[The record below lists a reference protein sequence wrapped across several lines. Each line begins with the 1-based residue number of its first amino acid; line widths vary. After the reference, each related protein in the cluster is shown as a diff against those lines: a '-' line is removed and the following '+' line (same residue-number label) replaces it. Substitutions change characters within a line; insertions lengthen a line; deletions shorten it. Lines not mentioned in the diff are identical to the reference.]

1 MVMWSP
7 FSLVT
12 PYKVSSHAPLS
23 SHMEYNGS
31 MKNTHLEH
39 LEDNILNAGSTGG
52 LETVEFLQNFGNML
66 TGKKSDISIS
76 TKWDG
81 APAIVCGRDP
91 VNQRFFIGTK
101 SVFNKVNPKVC
112 YDDTDIDRYYKA
124 ELLRRKLKT
133 CLKYLSQTGIV
144 GVMQGDLLFTEEDKK
159 FARIGG
165 KQVVTF
171 QPNAITYAVPV
182 DSLKGIS
189 VMEAKLGIVFHTLYF
204 GETLQDMKA
213 VFNPNWNLHTIHTDE
228 NIFIANANFADE
240 AGVTKFN
247 VQQSAKF
254 TALINRAT
262 GSLKRSS
269 KFLNIIHEYGE
280 SQFIMAVLFKKYFN
294 QRIRKGKAIADTK
307 RVASDFA
314 NFYSSRMDDE
324 IDGKKSERGKNR
336 YIDMKKTGL
345 AFIAKYEQEIYF
357 TVASYISVRTA
368 KKMIIDQLNKV
379 KDIQTFVDGIASQP
393 EGYVVSYNGTA
404 LKFVDD
410 DFRRANITVVKQ
422 WQQ

>member
-1 MVMWSP
+1 MTVN
-7 FSLVT
+7 
-12 PYKVSSHAPLS
+12 KVSIRPQKGY
-23 SHMEYNGS
+23 EIKYNTS

-39 LEDNILNAGSTGG
+39 LEDNILNAGSAGG
-52 LETVEFLQNFGNML
+52 LETVEFLENFGNML
-66 TGKKSDISIS
+66 SGRKSQLNIS

-91 VNQRFFIGTK
+91 VNQRFFVGTK

-112 YDDTDIDRYYKA
+112 YDDTDIDRYYQA
-124 ELLRRKLKT
+124 EILRRKLKT

-144 GVMQGDLLFTEEDKK
+144 GVFQGDLLFTEEDKK
-159 FARIGG
+159 YAKIGG

-189 VMEAKLGIVFHTLYF
+189 VMEAKLGIILHTLYI

-213 VFNPNWNLHTIHTDE
+213 VFNPNWHFHTIHTDE

-247 VQQSAKF
+247 VQESAKY
-254 TALINRAT
+254 TALINRAK

-269 KFLNIIHEYGE
+269 EFLNIIHEYGT
-280 SQFIMAVLFKKYFN
+280 SKFVMAVLFKQFFN
-294 QRIRKGKAIADTK
+294 QRIRKGQGIVDTK

-314 NFYSSRMDDE
+314 QFYSTKMDEE
-324 IDGKKSERGKNR
+324 IASKKSEKGKAK
-336 YIDMKKTGL
+336 YTEMKRNGL
-345 AFIAKYEQEIYF
+345 AFIVKYEQEIYF

-379 KDIQTFVDGIASQP
+379 KEINTFVDGVASQP
-393 EGYVVSYNGTA
+393 EGYVVSYSGKA

-410 DFRRANITVVKQ
+410 DFRRANITVTKT
-422 WQQ
+422 WQP

>member
-1 MVMWSP
+1 MKP
-7 FSLVT
+7 
-12 PYKVSSHAPLS
+12 PHKVSSHAPLS
-23 SHMEYNGS
+23 PRMDYNRS

-39 LEDNILNAGSTGG
+39 LEDDILNSGSGG
-52 LETVEFLQNFGNML
+52 GFNVVNFLTAFGHQL
-66 TGKKSDISIS
+66 SDGKSPFLSIS

-81 APAIVCGRDP
+81 APAIICGKDP
-91 VNQRFFIGTK
+91 VNHRFFVGTK

-112 YDDTDIDRYYKA
+112 YDDTDIDRYYQA
-124 ELLRRKLKT
+124 EVLRRKLKT

-159 FARIGG
+159 FAKIGG

-189 VMEAKLGIVFHTLYF
+189 VMEAKLGIILHTLYI

-213 VFNPNWNLHTIHTDE
+213 VFNPNWQFHTIHTDE

-240 AGVTKFN
+240 AGVSRFN
-247 VQQSAKF
+247 VRESAKF
-254 TALINRAT
+254 TALINRAK

-269 KFLNIIHEYGE
+269 QFLNIIHDYGE
-280 SQFIMAVLFKKYFN
+280 SKFIMAILFKKFFN
-294 QRIRKGKAIADTK
+294 DRIRKGQGIVDTK

-314 NFYSSRMDDE
+314 QFYSTRMDEE
-324 IDGKKSERGKNR
+324 IAT
-336 YIDMKKTGL
+336 KKTEKTKSKYNEMKSNGL

-379 KDIQTFVDGIASQP
+379 KEIETFVDNIPSQP
-393 EGYVVSYNGTA
+393 EGYVVSYNDTA

-410 DFRRANITVVKQ
+410 DFRKANITVTKS
-422 WQQ
+422 WQP

>member
-1 MVMWSP
+1 MGK
-7 FSLVT
+7 T
-12 PYKVSSHAPLS
+12 
-23 SHMEYNGS
+23 EYNRS

-39 LEDNILNAGSTGG
+39 LEDNILNGGVNGG
-52 LETVEFLQNFGNML
+52 LETVEFLQKFGNML
-66 TGKKSDISIS
+66 TGKRSDLSIS

-81 APAIVCGRDP
+81 APAILCGRDP
-91 VNQRFFIGTK
+91 VNQRFFVGTK

-112 YDDTDIDRYYKA
+112 YDDTDIDRYYQA
-124 ELLRRKLKT
+124 EILRRKLKT

-159 FARIGG
+159 YAKIGG

-213 VFNPNWNLHTIHTDE
+213 VFNPNWHFHTIHTDE

-240 AGVTKFN
+240 AGVSRFN
-247 VQQSAKF
+247 VRESAKF

-269 KFLNIIHEYGE
+269 EFLNIIHEYGT
-280 SQFIMAVLFKKYFN
+280 SKFIMAVLFKQFFN
-294 QRIRKGKAIADTK
+294 QRIRKGLGIVDTK

-314 NFYSSRMDDE
+314 QFYSTKMDEE
-324 IDGKKSERGKNR
+324 IASKKSEKGKAK
-336 YIDMKKTGL
+336 YTEMKRNGL
-345 AFIAKYEQEIYF
+345 AFIVKYEQEIYF

-379 KDIQTFVDGIASQP
+379 KEIQTFVDGVASQP
-393 EGYVVSYNGTA
+393 EGYVVSYKGTA

-410 DFRRANITVVKQ
+410 DFRRANITVTKS
-422 WQQ
+422 WQP

>member
-1 MVMWSP
+1 MNKLS
-7 FSLVT
+7 T
-12 PYKVSSHAPLS
+12 PPSIMGKT
-23 SHMEYNGS
+23 EYNRS

-39 LEDNILNAGSTGG
+39 LEDNILNGG
-52 LETVEFLQNFGNML
+52 TDGALETIDFLKNFGLLLSN
-66 TGKKSDISIS
+66 KKSDLSIS

-81 APAIVCGRDP
+81 APAIICGRDP
-91 VNQRFFIGTK
+91 VNQRFFVGTK

-112 YDDTDIDRYYKA
+112 YDDTDIDRYYQA
-124 ELLRRKLKT
+124 EILRRKLKT

-144 GVMQGDLLFTEEDKK
+144 GVFQGDLLFTEEDKK
-159 FARIGG
+159 FAKIGG

-182 DSLKGIS
+182 DSLKGIT
-189 VMEAKLGIVFHTLYF
+189 VMEAKLGIVFHTIYF

-213 VFNPNWNLHTIHTDE
+213 VFNPNWQLHTIHTDE

-269 KFLNIIHEYGE
+269 EFLNIIHDYGE
-280 SQFIMAVLFKKYFN
+280 SKFIMAILFKRFFN
-294 QRIRKGKAIADTK
+294 DRIRKGKGIVDTK

-314 NFYSSRMDDE
+314 QFYSLKMDEE
-324 IDGKKSERGKNR
+324 IDNKKSERGQTK
-336 YIDMKKTGL
+336 YKDMKKNGL
-345 AFIAKYEQEIYF
+345 AFIAKYELEIYF
-357 TVASYISVRTA
+357 TVASYISIRTA
-368 KKMIIDQLNKV
+368 KKMVISQLNKV
-379 KDIQTFVDGIASQP
+379 REIQTFVDGIPSQP

-410 DFRRANITVVKQ
+410 DFRRANITVTKS
-422 WQQ
+422 WQP

>member
-1 MVMWSP
+1 MNKLS
-7 FSLVT
+7 T
-12 PYKVSSHAPLS
+12 PPSIMGKT
-23 SHMEYNGS
+23 EYNRS

-39 LEDNILNAGSTGG
+39 LEDNILNGG
-52 LETVEFLQNFGNML
+52 TDGALETIDFLKNFGLLLSN
-66 TGKKSDISIS
+66 KKSDLSIS

-81 APAIVCGRDP
+81 APAIICGRDP
-91 VNQRFFIGTK
+91 VNQRFFVGTK

-112 YDDTDIDRYYKA
+112 YDDTDIDRYYQA
-124 ELLRRKLKT
+124 ELLRNKLKT
-133 CLKYLSQTGIV
+133 CLKYLSKTGIV
-144 GVMQGDLLFTEEDKK
+144 GVFQGDLLFTEEDKK
-159 FARIGG
+159 FAKIGG

-213 VFNPNWNLHTIHTDE
+213 VYNPNWQLHTIHTDE

-240 AGVTKFN
+240 AGVTKFT
-247 VQQSAKF
+247 VRDSAKY

-269 KFLNIIHEYGE
+269 EFLNIIHDYGE
-280 SQFIMAVLFKKYFN
+280 SKFIMAILFKRFFN
-294 QRIRKGKAIADTK
+294 DRIRKGKGIVDTK

-314 NFYSSRMDDE
+314 QFYSLKMDEE
-324 IDGKKSERGKNR
+324 IDNKKSERGQTK
-336 YIDMKKTGL
+336 YKDMKKNGL
-345 AFIAKYEQEIYF
+345 AFIAKYELEIYF
-357 TVASYISVRTA
+357 TVASYISIRTA
-368 KKMIIDQLNKV
+368 KKMVISQLNKV
-379 KDIQTFVDGIASQP
+379 REIQTFVDGIPSQP

-410 DFRRANITVVKQ
+410 DFRRANITVTKS
-422 WQQ
+422 WQP

>member
-1 MVMWSP
+1 M
-7 FSLVT
+7 T
-12 PYKVSSHAPLS
+12 PDKVSTQPRKGY
-23 SHMEYNGS
+23 EIRYNTS

-39 LEDNILNAGSTGG
+39 LEDNILNAGSAGG
-52 LETVEFLQNFGNML
+52 LETVEFLKDFGNML
-66 TGKKSDISIS
+66 SGRKSDLNIS

-81 APAIVCGRDP
+81 APAIICGRDP
-91 VNQRFFIGTK
+91 VNQRFFVGTK

-112 YDDTDIDRYYKA
+112 YDDTDIDRYYQA
-124 ELLRRKLKT
+124 EILRRKLKT

-159 FARIGG
+159 YAKIGG

-189 VMEAKLGIVFHTLYF
+189 VMEAKLGIILHTLYI

-213 VFNPNWNLHTIHTDE
+213 VYNPNWQLHTIHTDE

-240 AGVTKFN
+240 AGVAKFN
-247 VQQSAKF
+247 VQEYAKY

-262 GSLKRSS
+262 GSLKKSS
-269 KFLNIIHEYGE
+269 KFLNIIHEYGA
-280 SQFIMAVLFKKYFN
+280 SKFVMAILFKQFFN
-294 QRIRKGKAIADTK
+294 QRIRKGLTIVDTK

-314 NFYSSRMDDE
+314 QFYSTKMDEE
-324 IDGKKSERGKNR
+324 IASKKSEKGKSK
-336 YIDMKKTGL
+336 YIEMKRSGL
-345 AFIAKYEQEIYF
+345 AFIAKYEMEIYF
-357 TVASYISVRTA
+357 TVASYISIRTA

-379 KDIQTFVDGIASQP
+379 KEIETFVDNIPSQP
-393 EGYVVSYNGTA
+393 EGYVVSYNNKA

-410 DFRRANITVVKQ
+410 DFRRANITVTKS
-422 WQQ
+422 WQP

>member
-1 MVMWSP
+1 MRST

-12 PYKVSSHAPLS
+12 PHKVSSHAPLS
-23 SHMEYNGS
+23 PSGYYNGS

-39 LEDNILNAGSTGG
+39 LEDNILNAGSAGG

-91 VNQRFFIGTK
+91 VNQRFFVGTK

-112 YDDTDIDRYYKA
+112 YDDTDIDRYYQA
-124 ELLRRKLKT
+124 EILRRKLKT

-159 FARIGG
+159 FAKIGG

-189 VMEAKLGIVFHTLYF
+189 VMEAKLGIILHTLYI

-213 VFNPNWNLHTIHTDE
+213 VFNPNWQFHTIHTDE

-240 AGVTKFN
+240 AGVSRFN
-247 VQQSAKF
+247 VRESAKF
-254 TALINRAT
+254 TALINRAQ

-269 KFLNIIHEYGE
+269 EFLNIIHDYGE
-280 SQFIMAVLFKKYFN
+280 SKFIMAILFKKFFN
-294 QRIRKGKAIADTK
+294 DRIRKGQGIVDTK

-314 NFYSSRMDDE
+314 QFYSTKMDEE
-324 IDGKKSERGKNR
+324 IAT
-336 YIDMKKTGL
+336 KKTEKTKSKYIEMKRNGL
-345 AFIAKYEQEIYF
+345 AFIAKYETEIYF
-357 TVASYISVRTA
+357 TVASYISVRGA

-379 KDIQTFVDGIASQP
+379 KEIETFVDNVPSQP
-393 EGYVVSYNGTA
+393 EGYVVSYSGKA

-410 DFRRANITVVKQ
+410 DFRKANITVTKA
-422 WQQ
+422 WQP

>member
-1 MVMWSP
+1 MVMRSTV
-7 FSLVT
+7 SLVT
-12 PYKVSSHAPLS
+12 PYKVSSQTPLS
-23 SHMEYNGS
+23 PSGYYNGS

-39 LEDNILNAGSTGG
+39 LEDNILNAGSAGG

-66 TGKKSDISIS
+66 TGKRSDISIS

-91 VNQRFFIGTK
+91 VNQRFFVGTK

-112 YDDTDIDRYYKA
+112 YDDTDIDRYYQA
-124 ELLRRKLKT
+124 EILRRKLKT
-133 CLKYLSQTGIV
+133 CLEYLSQTGIV

-159 FARIGG
+159 FAKIGG

-182 DSLKGIS
+182 DSLKGIT
-189 VMEAKLGIVFHTLYF
+189 VMEAKLGIVFHTIYF

-213 VFNPNWNLHTIHTDE
+213 VFNPNWQLHTIHTDE

-247 VQQSAKF
+247 VQESAKY
-254 TALINRAT
+254 TALINRAK

-269 KFLNIIHEYGE
+269 EFLDIIHEYG
-280 SQFIMAVLFKKYFN
+280 SSKFVMALLFKQFFN
-294 QRIRKGKAIADTK
+294 QRIRKGQGIVDTK
-307 RVASDFA
+307 RVAYDFA
-314 NFYSSRMDDE
+314 NFYSVKMDEE
-324 IDGKKSERGKNR
+324 IDSKKSEKGKKR
-336 YIDMKKTGL
+336 YMHMKNAGL
-345 AFIAKYEQEIYF
+345 AFIAKYETEIYF
-357 TVASYISVRTA
+357 TVASYISIRSA
-368 KKMIIDQLNKV
+368 KKMVISQLNKV
-379 KDIQTFVDGIASQP
+379 KEIQTFVDGVASQP
-393 EGYVVSYNGTA
+393 EGYVVSYSGTA

-410 DFRRANITVVKQ
+410 DFRKANITVTKT
-422 WQQ
+422 WQP

>member
-1 MVMWSP
+1 MTVN
-7 FSLVT
+7 
-12 PYKVSSHAPLS
+12 KVSIRPQKGY
-23 SHMEYNGS
+23 EIKYNTS

-39 LEDNILNAGSTGG
+39 LEDNILNAGSAGG
-52 LETVEFLQNFGNML
+52 LETVEFLENFGNML
-66 TGKKSDISIS
+66 SGRKSQLNIS

-91 VNQRFFIGTK
+91 VNQRFFVGTK

-112 YDDTDIDRYYKA
+112 YDDTDIDRYYQA
-124 ELLRRKLKT
+124 EILRRKLKT

-159 FARIGG
+159 YATVNGEKVI
-165 KQVVTF
+165 TF

-182 DSLKGIS
+182 DSLKGIT
-189 VMEAKLGIVFHTLYF
+189 VMEAKLGIILHTLYI

-213 VFNPNWNLHTIHTDE
+213 VFNPNWHFHTIHTDE

-247 VQQSAKF
+247 VQESAKY
-254 TALINRAT
+254 TALINRAK

-269 KFLNIIHEYGE
+269 EFLNIIHEYGT
-280 SQFIMAVLFKKYFN
+280 SKFVMAVLFKQFFN
-294 QRIRKGKAIADTK
+294 QRIRKGQGIVDTK

-314 NFYSSRMDDE
+314 QFYSTKMDEE
-324 IDGKKSERGKNR
+324 IASKKSEKGKAK
-336 YIDMKKTGL
+336 YTEMKRNGL
-345 AFIAKYEQEIYF
+345 AFIVKYEQEIYF

-379 KDIQTFVDGIASQP
+379 KEIQTFVDGIASQP

-410 DFRRANITVVKQ
+410 DFRKANITVTKS
-422 WQQ
+422 WQP

>member
-1 MVMWSP
+1 MVMR
-7 FSLVT
+7 
-12 PYKVSSHAPLS
+12 SSVPMNKLS
-23 SHMEYNGS
+23 TRPSIMGKTEYNGS

-39 LEDNILNAGSTGG
+39 LEDNILNGG
-52 LETVEFLQNFGNML
+52 ANGALETIDFLRNFGLML
-66 TGKKSDISIS
+66 SKKKSDLSIS

-81 APAIVCGRDP
+81 APAIICGRDP
-91 VNQRFFIGTK
+91 VNQRFFVGTK

-112 YDDTDIDRYYKA
+112 YDDTDIDRYYQA
-124 ELLRRKLKT
+124 EILRRKLKT

-144 GVMQGDLLFTEEDKK
+144 GVFQGDLLFTEEDKK
-159 FARIGG
+159 FAKIGG

-189 VMEAKLGIVFHTLYF
+189 VMEAKLGIVFHTIYF

-213 VFNPNWNLHTIHTDE
+213 VFNPNWQLHTIHTDE

-240 AGVTKFN
+240 AGVSKFN
-247 VQQSAKF
+247 VQESAKY

-269 KFLNIIHEYGE
+269 EFLNIIHDYGE
-280 SQFIMAVLFKKYFN
+280 SKFIMAILFKRFFN
-294 QRIRKGKAIADTK
+294 DRIRKGRGIVDTK

-314 NFYSSRMDDE
+314 QFYSIKMDEE
-324 IDGKKSERGKNR
+324 IDSKKSERGKQK
-336 YIDMKKTGL
+336 YKDMKKNGL
-345 AFIAKYEQEIYF
+345 AFIAKYELEIYF
-357 TVASYISVRTA
+357 TVASYISIRTA
-368 KKMIIDQLNKV
+368 KKMVISQLNKV
-379 KDIQTFVDGIASQP
+379 KEIQTFVDGVPSQP

-410 DFRRANITVVKQ
+410 DFRKANITVTKS
-422 WQQ
+422 WQP

>member
-1 MVMWSP
+1 M
-7 FSLVT
+7 T
-12 PYKVSSHAPLS
+12 PNKVSIDL
-23 SHMEYNGS
+23 EKGYKIRYNRG

-39 LEDNILNAGSTGG
+39 LEDNILNAGTAGG
-52 LETVEFLQNFGNML
+52 LETVEFLENFGKML
-66 TGKKSDISIS
+66 TGKRSDLRVS

-81 APAIVCGRDP
+81 APAIICGKDP
-91 VNQRFFIGTK
+91 VNQKFFVGTK

-189 VMEAKLGIVFHTLYF
+189 VMEAKLGIILHTLYI

-393 EGYVVSYNGTA
+393 EGYVVSYNGTE

>member
-1 MVMWSP
+1 MT
-7 FSLVT
+7 LD
-12 PYKVSSHAPLS
+12 KVSTQPRKGY
-23 SHMEYNGS
+23 EIKYNTS

-39 LEDNILNAGSTGG
+39 LEDNILNAGSVGG
-52 LETVEFLQNFGNML
+52 LETVEFLKSFGDML
-66 TGKKSDISIS
+66 SGRKSELNIS

-91 VNQRFFIGTK
+91 VNQRFFVGTK

-112 YDDTDIDRYYKA
+112 YDDTDIDRYYQA
-124 ELLRRKLKT
+124 EILRRKLKT

-144 GVMQGDLLFTEEDKK
+144 GVFQGDLLFTEEDKK
-159 FARIGG
+159 YAKIGG

-213 VFNPNWNLHTIHTDE
+213 VYNPNWQLHTIHTDE

-247 VQQSAKF
+247 VKESAKF
-254 TALINRAT
+254 TALINRAN

-269 KFLNIIHEYGE
+269 EFLNIIHEYGT
-280 SQFIMAVLFKKYFN
+280 SKFIMAVLFKQFFN
-294 QRIRKGKAIADTK
+294 QRIRKGLGIVDTK

-314 NFYSSRMDDE
+314 QFYSIKMDEE
-324 IDGKKSERGKNR
+324 IAS
-336 YIDMKKTGL
+336 KKTEKTKSKYIEMKRNGL
-345 AFIAKYEQEIYF
+345 AFIAKYEMEIYF

-379 KDIQTFVDGIASQP
+379 KEIQTFVDGIASQP

-410 DFRRANITVVKQ
+410 DFRKANITVTKS
-422 WQQ
+422 WQP

>member
-1 MVMWSP
+1 MTVN
-7 FSLVT
+7 
-12 PYKVSSHAPLS
+12 KVSIRPQKGY
-23 SHMEYNGS
+23 EIKYNTS

-39 LEDNILNAGSTGG
+39 LEDNILNAGSAGG
-52 LETVEFLQNFGNML
+52 LETVEFLENFGNML
-66 TGKKSDISIS
+66 SGRKSQLNIS

-81 APAIVCGRDP
+81 APAIICGRDP
-91 VNQRFFIGTK
+91 VNQRFFVGTK

-112 YDDTDIDRYYKA
+112 YDDTDIDRYYQA
-124 ELLRRKLKT
+124 EILRRKLKT

-144 GVMQGDLLFTEEDKK
+144 GVFQGDLLFTEEDKK
-159 FARIGG
+159 YAKIGG

-213 VFNPNWNLHTIHTDE
+213 VYNPNWQLHTIHTDE

-247 VQQSAKF
+247 VKESAKF
-254 TALINRAT
+254 TALINRAN

-269 KFLNIIHEYGE
+269 EFLNIIHEYGT
-280 SQFIMAVLFKKYFN
+280 SKFIMAVLFKQFFN
-294 QRIRKGKAIADTK
+294 QRIRKGLGIVDTK

-314 NFYSSRMDDE
+314 QFYSIKMDEE
-324 IDGKKSERGKNR
+324 IAS
-336 YIDMKKTGL
+336 KKTEKTKSKYIEMKRNGL
-345 AFIAKYEQEIYF
+345 AFIVKYEQEIYF

-379 KDIQTFVDGIASQP
+379 KEIQTFVDGIASQP
-393 EGYVVSYNGTA
+393 EGYVVSYNNKA

-410 DFRRANITVVKQ
+410 DFRKANITVTKS
-422 WQQ
+422 WQP

>member
-1 MVMWSP
+1 MT
-7 FSLVT
+7 LD
-12 PYKVSSHAPLS
+12 KVSTQPRKGY
-23 SHMEYNGS
+23 EIKYNTS

-39 LEDNILNAGSTGG
+39 LEDNILNAGSAGG

-66 TGKKSDISIS
+66 AGKKSDLNIS

-81 APAIVCGRDP
+81 APAIICGRDP
-91 VNQRFFIGTK
+91 VNQRFFVGTK

-112 YDDTDIDRYYKA
+112 YDDTDIDRYYQA
-124 ELLRRKLKT
+124 EILRRKLKT

-159 FARIGG
+159 FAKIGG

-171 QPNAITYAVPV
+171 QPNALTYAVPV

-189 VMEAKLGIVFHTLYF
+189 VMEAKLGIILHTLYI

-213 VFNPNWNLHTIHTDE
+213 VFNPNWQFHTIHTDE

-240 AGVTKFN
+240 AGVAKFN
-247 VQQSAKF
+247 VKESAKY

-269 KFLNIIHEYGE
+269 EFLNIIHEYGT
-280 SQFIMAVLFKKYFN
+280 SKFIMAVLFKQFFN
-294 QRIRKGKAIADTK
+294 QRIRKGLGIVDTK

-314 NFYSSRMDDE
+314 QFYSTKMDEE
-324 IDGKKSERGKNR
+324 IAT
-336 YIDMKKTGL
+336 KKTEKTKSKYIEMKRNGL
-345 AFIAKYEQEIYF
+345 AFIAKYEMEIYF
-357 TVASYISVRTA
+357 TVASYISVRGA

-379 KDIQTFVDGIASQP
+379 KEIQTFVDGVASQP
-393 EGYVVSYNGTA
+393 EGYVVSYNGNA

-410 DFRRANITVVKQ
+410 EFRRANITVVKQ
-422 WQQ
+422 WQP

>member
-1 MVMWSP
+1 MNKLS
-7 FSLVT
+7 T
-12 PYKVSSHAPLS
+12 PPSIMGKT
-23 SHMEYNGS
+23 EYNRS

-39 LEDNILNAGSTGG
+39 LEDNILNGG
-52 LETVEFLQNFGNML
+52 TDGALETIDFLKNFGLLLSN
-66 TGKKSDISIS
+66 KKSDLSIS

-81 APAIVCGRDP
+81 APAIICGRDP
-91 VNQRFFIGTK
+91 VNQRFFVGTK

-112 YDDTDIDRYYKA
+112 YDDTDIDRYYQA
-124 ELLRRKLKT
+124 ELLRNKLKT
-133 CLKYLSQTGIV
+133 CLKYLSKTGIV
-144 GVMQGDLLFTEEDKK
+144 GVFQGDLLFTEEDKK
-159 FARIGG
+159 FAKIGG

-189 VMEAKLGIVFHTLYF
+189 VMEAKLGIVFHTIYF

-213 VFNPNWNLHTIHTDE
+213 VFNPNWQLHTIHTDE
-228 NIFIANANFADE
+228 NIFIANANFAIE
-240 AGVTKFN
+240 SNITKFT
-247 VQQSAKF
+247 VRDSAKY

-269 KFLNIIHEYGE
+269 EFLNIIHDYGE
-280 SQFIMAVLFKKYFN
+280 SKFIMAILFKRFFN
-294 QRIRKGKAIADTK
+294 DRIRKGKGIVDTK

-314 NFYSSRMDDE
+314 QFYSLKMDEE
-324 IDGKKSERGKNR
+324 IDNKKSERGQTK
-336 YIDMKKTGL
+336 YKDMKKNGL
-345 AFIAKYEQEIYF
+345 AFIAKYELEIYF
-357 TVASYISVRTA
+357 TVASYISIRTA
-368 KKMIIDQLNKV
+368 KKMVISQLNKV
-379 KDIQTFVDGIASQP
+379 REIQTFVDGIPSQP

>member
-1 MVMWSP
+1 MKP
-7 FSLVT
+7 
-12 PYKVSSHAPLS
+12 PHKVSSHAPLS
-23 SHMEYNGS
+23 PTGYYNGS

-39 LEDNILNAGSTGG
+39 LEDNILNAGSAGG
-52 LETVEFLQNFGNML
+52 METVVFLENFGNML
-66 TGKKSDISIS
+66 TGKKSELTIS

-81 APAIVCGRDP
+81 APAIICGRDP
-91 VNQRFFIGTK
+91 VNQRFFVGTK

-112 YDDTDIDRYYKA
+112 YDDTDIDRYYQA
-124 ELLRRKLKT
+124 EILRRKLKT

-144 GVMQGDLLFTEEDKK
+144 GVFQGDLLFTEEDKK
-159 FARIGG
+159 FAKIGG

-182 DSLKGIS
+182 DSLKGIT
-189 VMEAKLGIVFHTLYF
+189 VMEAKLGIVFHTIYF

-213 VFNPNWNLHTIHTDE
+213 VFNPNWQLHTIHTDE

-240 AGVTKFN
+240 AGVSKFN
-247 VQQSAKF
+247 VQESAKY

-269 KFLNIIHEYGE
+269 EFLNIIHDYGE
-280 SQFIMAVLFKKYFN
+280 SKFIMAILFKRFFN
-294 QRIRKGKAIADTK
+294 DRIRKGRGIVDTK

-314 NFYSSRMDDE
+314 QFYSIKMDEE
-324 IDGKKSERGKNR
+324 IDSKKSERGKQK
-336 YIDMKKTGL
+336 YKDMKKNGL
-345 AFIAKYEQEIYF
+345 AFIAKYELEIYF
-357 TVASYISVRTA
+357 TVASYISIRTA
-368 KKMIIDQLNKV
+368 KKMVISQLNKV
-379 KDIQTFVDGIASQP
+379 KEIQTFVDGVPSQP

-410 DFRRANITVVKQ
+410 DFRKANITVTKS
-422 WQQ
+422 WQP

>member
-1 MVMWSP
+1 MRSTVA
-7 FSLVT
+7 LVT
-12 PYKVSSHAPLS
+12 PHKVSSHAPLS
-23 SHMEYNGS
+23 PRMEYNGS
-31 MKNTHLEH
+31 MNKNTHLEH
-39 LEDNILNAGSTGG
+39 LEDNILNSGSDGG
-52 LETVEFLQNFGNML
+52 LETVEFLQNFGKML

-81 APAIVCGRDP
+81 APAIICGRDP
-91 VNQRFFIGTK
+91 VNQRFFVGTK

-144 GVMQGDLLFTEEDKK
+144 GVFQGDLLFTEEDKK
-159 FARIGG
+159 FAKIGG

-213 VFNPNWNLHTIHTDE
+213 VFNPNWQLHTIHTDE

-247 VQQSAKF
+247 IQQSAKF

-269 KFLNIIHEYGE
+269 EFLNIIHDYGE
-280 SQFIMAVLFKKYFN
+280 SKFIIAVIFKQFFN
-294 QRIRKGKAIADTK
+294 QRIRSGLSVSNTQKIAL
-307 RVASDFA
+307 DFA
-314 NFYSSRMDDE
+314 KFYITKMDDE
-324 IDGKKSERGKNR
+324 IDS
-336 YIDMKKTGL
+336 KKTERAKKRYMHMKNMGL
-345 AFIAKYEQEIYF
+345 AFIQKYESEIYF
-357 TVASYISVRTA
+357 TVASYISIRSA

-379 KDIQTFVDGIASQP
+379 SGIQTFVDGIPSQP
-393 EGYVVSYNGTA
+393 EGYVVSYRETA

-410 DFRRANITVVKQ
+410 DFRKANITVVKQ

>member
-144 GVMQGDLLFTEEDKK
+144 GVFQGDLLFTEEDKK
-159 FARIGG
+159 FAKIGG

-213 VFNPNWNLHTIHTDE
+213 VFNPNWQLHTIHTDE